1 MTASARKALMVW
13 AWLLMV
19 LQPSMSY
26 GEVTVD
32 RTRVIYPAAA
42 REVTVN
48 LTHTAQAPRLVKV
61 WIDEGDA
68 EASPEASDVP
78 FTLNPPVF
86 RMEAGSGRALRVV
99 YHPSPRALR
108 REEQVYWLNVLGIRP
123 EVSSTEQVNTLQ
135 FALRTRIKLFLRPT
149 TLTGKASEAVGSLQ
163 WQLNAQER
171 VLAVN
176 NPTDYHITL
185 ASILLTSGGK
195 DFHSEDPPMIA
206 PRSAAEVA
214 VPGLPGGVGRAPLLR
229 FTTLD
234 DNGATQHHE
243 APLSIAE

>member
-13 AWLLMV
+13 ACLLMV

-26 GEVTVD
+26 SEVTVD

-48 LTHTAQAPRLVKV
+48 LTNTAQAPRLVKV

-86 RMEAGSGRALRVV
+86 RMEAGSGRALRVL
-99 YHPSPRALR
+99 YHPSPRALK

-123 EVSSTEQVNTLQ
+123 EALSTAQVSTLQ
-135 FALRTRIKLFLRPT
+135 FAFRTRIKLFLRPAS
-149 TLTGKASEAVGSLQ
+149 LKGKASEAVNSLR
-163 WQLNAQER
+163 WQLNAREGGI
-171 VLAVN
+171 VVD
-176 NPTDYHITL
+176 NPTNYHITL
-185 ASILLTSGGK
+185 SSLLLSVAGK
-195 DFHSEDPPMIA
+195 DFPSEDPPMIA
-206 PRSAAEVA
+206 PRTTAKV
-214 VPGLPGGVGRAPLLR
+214 VLPGLPGAAGRAPALR

-234 DNGATQHHE
+234 DNGATQYHE